1 MAGGP
6 YRSTSPATTR
16 SCRTRAAAAS
26 TTTRG
31 ATAGHGR
38 RIGAAWYPV
47 TPGAVVAPCL
57 KAPRAQ
63 VDTHPVERPRRQDGD
78 DSGHDSGGR
87 PPTTVST
94 APEGAV
100 RAGPT
105 SSWVVISV
113 DPEARARTAEGDLAT
128 LTGRTRDDLVGR
140 RVVDCLHPDDADQA
154 ALLLGGTGPRH
165 HPLRVTNRFV
175 HPDGTEVWA
184 ESVLISRSTVD
195 GDDELLLVAMPRA
208 TTSTCAPLPRGRP
221 TRTDRA
227 GRVGR
232 SGRLAP
238 DRHGD
243 GTSLATTEPVVPV
256 DPTG

>member
-1 MAGGP
+1 
-6 YRSTSPATTR
+6 
-16 SCRTRAAAAS
+16 
-26 TTTRG
+26 
-31 ATAGHGR
+31 
-38 RIGAAWYPV
+38 
-47 TPGAVVAPCL
+47 VVVPCL

-94 APEGAV
+94 VPQSAV

-195 GDDELLLVAMPRA
+195 GDDELLVLEAV
-208 TTSTCAPLPRGRP
+208 L
-221 TRTDRA
+221 DA
-227 GRVGR
+227 G
-232 SGRLAP
+232 LDQP
-238 DRHGD
+238 DD
-243 GTSLATTEPVVPV
+243 ELATGFPFPAVEVVADLLV
-256 DPTG
+256 VAEARELLDR